1 MKHISKIKFLFLVLF
16 STGIA
21 ISDSK
26 IVYNIASKSVFK
38 ITALDAFNN
47 EIRNGFGVAIGGSKC
62 KSDEILYRLTENGF
76 GESNKDGVD
85 ILTSFHNISYSSRI
99 FVESKNGD
107 KCEAAIVYLYSP
119 LNIAIIR
126 TNKKLSDT
134 YPHRST
140 EVSLGKKV
148 FIYYFSDKNN
158 ETLRE
163 IYIDELKSIKSGSYY
178 FKNSLT
184 NRIVGVSIQENLI
197 KSGAGVFDENGFFIG
212 IYRGQNAFDLKE
224 NSIINIDERMAEIIK
239 KSNQLNI
246 DLPGNLYENQW
257 SVGIYY
263 LENFSGDISKSLAWR
278 NTDLYWSRW
287 NTFES
292 AKRLLQQSRSDDF
305 ISKLKGK
312 KSKSE
317 SFNYLSDS
325 ISALTLKRSL
335 EFEYDIEGKIW
346 SLENLDSKKDIN
358 NEFSKLNSMYGEPL
372 IVSIKK
378 IELLYESTPKN
389 NILFFK
395 NRVLEFIKN
404 CPKYSNYLP
413 VKIQSDIYDFKR
425 ILKYLPTTDYDK
437 SIETNKSIE
446 DIIGFFEILGWKEN
460 Y

>member
-1 MKHISKIKFLFLVLF
+1 MKNIFIFYLITLFISEFILAADAKNI
-16 STGIA
+16 
-21 ISDSK
+21 
-26 IVYNIASKSVFK
+26 YNIASKSVFK

-47 EIRNGFGVAIGGSKC
+47 EIRNGFGVAIGVSKC
-62 KSDEILYRLTENGF
+62 KSDEILYSLTENGF

-119 LNIAIIR
+119 LNIAILR
-126 TNKKLSDT
+126 TNKKFSDT

-163 IYIDELKSIKSGSYY
+163 TYIDEINSIKSGSYY

-184 NRIVGVSIQENLI
+184 NRIVGVSVQENKI
-197 KSGAGVFDENGFFIG
+197 KSGAGVFDENGSIIG

-224 NSIINIDERMAEIIK
+224 NSIINIDERMAGIMK

-246 DLPGNLYENQW
+246 DLPGHLYENQW

-263 LENFSGDISKSLAWR
+263 LENFSGDIKKSLAWR
-278 NTDLYWSRW
+278 DSDIYWNRW
-287 NTFES
+287 NTFQN
-292 AKRLLQQSRSDDF
+292 AKSLLQPSKSDDF
-305 ISKLKGK
+305 IYKLKGK
-312 KSKSE
+312 RSKSE
-317 SFNYLSDS
+317 PYNYLSDS

-335 EFEYDIEGKIW
+335 EFEYNIEEKIW

-358 NEFSKLNSMYGEPL
+358 NEFSKINSMYGEPL
-372 IVSIKK
+372 IISIKK

-404 CPKYSNYLP
+404 CPNYSNYLP

-425 ILKYLPTTDYDK
+425 ILKYLPETDYDK
-437 SIETNKSIE
+437 SAETKNAIDE
-446 DIIGFFEILGWKEN
+446 IIGFFEKLGWTSD

>member
-62 KSDEILYRLTENGF
+62 KSDIILYQLTENGF

-126 TNKKLSDT
+126 TNRKLSDA
-134 YPHRST
+134 YPHRTT
-140 EVSLGKKV
+140 EISLGKKV
-148 FIYYFSDKNN
+148 FIYYFSDTNN

-163 IYIDELKSIKSGSYY
+163 TYIDELNSIKSGSYW

-184 NRIVGVSIQENLI
+184 NRIVGVSTQEKLI
-197 KSGAGVFDENGFFIG
+197 KSGAGVFDEKGFIIG

-224 NSIINIDERMAEIIK
+224 NSIINLDERIFEIIN

-246 DLPGNLYENQW
+246 NLPGNLYESQW

-263 LENFSGDISKSLAWR
+263 LENFSGDIKESLAWR
-278 NTDLYWSRW
+278 DSDLYWNRW
-287 NTFES
+287 NTFKS
-292 AKRLLQQSRSDDF
+292 AITLLQHSKSDDF

-312 KSKSE
+312 RSKSQ
-317 SFNYLSDS
+317 SFDYLSDS

-335 EFEYDIEGKIW
+335 EFEYDIEGKMW
-346 SLENLDSKKDIN
+346 SLENLYSKKDIT
-358 NEFSKLNSMYGEPL
+358 NEFSKINSMYGEPL
-372 IVSIKK
+372 IISIKK

-389 NILFFK
+389 NISFFK

-404 CPKYSNYLP
+404 CPKYSNDLP
-413 VKIQSDIYDFKR
+413 LKIQSDIYEFKR
-425 ILKYLPTTDYDK
+425 VLKYLPTTDYDESAETKK
-437 SIETNKSIE
+437 SID
-446 DIIGFFEILGWKEN
+446 DIIGFFETLGWKEN
-460 Y
+460 H

>member
-1 MKHISKIKFLFLVLF
+1 MVYLITLLISEFILN
-16 STGIA
+16 A
-21 ISDSK
+21 DSK
-26 IVYNIASKSVFK
+26 SVYNIASKSVFK
-38 ITALDAFNN
+38 IKALDAFNN
-47 EIRNGFGVAIGGSKC
+47 EIRNGFGVAIGRSKC
-62 KSDEILYRLTENGF
+62 ESDQILYGLTEIGF

-126 TNKKLSDT
+126 TNKKISDT

-148 FIYYFSDKNN
+148 FIYYFIDKNN

-163 IYIDELKSIKSGSYY
+163 TYIDELNSIKSGSYY

-184 NRIVGVSIQENLI
+184 NRIVGVSVQENKI
-197 KSGAGVFDENGFFIG
+197 KSGAGVFDENGSIIG
-212 IYRGQNAFDLKE
+212 IYRGQNAFNLKE
-224 NSIINIDERMAEIIK
+224 NSIINIDEGMDEIFK
-239 KSNQLNI
+239 KSNHSNI
-246 DLPGNLYENQW
+246 NVPGNLYENQW

-278 NTDLYWSRW
+278 NSDIYWNRW
-287 NTFES
+287 NTFQS
-292 AKRLLQQSRSDDF
+292 AQNLLSHSKQDDF
-305 ISKLKGK
+305 ISKFKGK
-312 KSKSE
+312 RSKSE

-346 SLENLDSKKDIN
+346 SLENLDSKNDIN
-358 NEFSKLNSMYGEPL
+358 NELSKINSLYGEPL
-372 IVSIKK
+372 IISIEK
-378 IELLYESTPKN
+378 IKLLYESTQKN

-395 NRVLEFIKN
+395 NRVLDFIKN
-404 CPKYSNYLP
+404 CPRYSNDLP
-413 VKIQSDIYDFKR
+413 TKIQSDIYDFKR
-425 ILKYLPTTDYDK
+425 ILKYIPTTDYDK
-437 SIETNKSIE
+437 SVETKNAINE
-446 DIIGFFEILGWKEN
+446 IIDFFEMLGWKEN